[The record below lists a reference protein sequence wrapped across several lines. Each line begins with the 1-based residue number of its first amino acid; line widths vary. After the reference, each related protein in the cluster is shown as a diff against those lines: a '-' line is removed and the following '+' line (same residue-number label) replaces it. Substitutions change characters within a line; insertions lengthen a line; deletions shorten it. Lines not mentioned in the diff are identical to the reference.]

1 MSGSKVIALAT
12 PRCSQC
18 PVRSE
23 GICCGLSKPEFDE
36 ISRLGRYRHF
46 NAGSQIIHQDNAS
59 EFFAVIVSGR
69 IKLIREGPDGR
80 QQIVGFLSESDCLG
94 DLFQDVSHQSAEC
107 IMAVLLC
114 CFPRKPFEAFLKNHP
129 ELEHRLFLRAMKQ
142 LDETREWLFALGQQK
157 AAERVASFL
166 LWLCRDHGIGS
177 PDGRKPGYN
186 SVVDC
191 PFSRQD
197 IADFLGLTIETVSR
211 SFSKLRMS
219 GLIKLHPDKRIQIL
233 DFDALDRLAETAA

>member
-1 MSGSKVIALAT
+1 M
-12 PRCSQC
+12 
-18 PVRSE
+18 
-23 GICCGLSKPEFDE
+23 
-36 ISRLGRYRHF
+36 
-46 NAGSQIIHQDNAS
+46 
-59 EFFAVIVSGR
+59 
-69 IKLIREGPDGR
+69 IREGPDGR

-94 DLFQDVSHQSAEC
+94 DLFQDVSHQRAEC
-107 IMAVLLC
+107 ITGVVLC
-114 CFPRKPFEAFLKNHP
+114 CFPRKQFEAFLKNHP
-129 ELEHRLFLRAMKQ
+129 ELEHRLLLRAMKQ

-157 AAERVASFL
+157 APERVASFL
-166 LWLCRDHGIGS
+166 LWLCRGHDIGS

-211 SFSKLRMS
+211 NFSKLRMC

-233 DFDALDRLAETAA
+233 DFDALDRLATAA